1 MIIQSLC
8 RRPYLPRTFLGR
20 GRLIDARGIKQAIE
34 QTKRER
40 EALIQASNNMAG
52 TQETASPVTLPDEDE
67 EMEVEETPLPAKVY
81 LPKSLQLY
89 NMCLFDCLI
98 V

>member
-1 MIIQSLC
+1 
-8 RRPYLPRTFLGR
+8 
-20 GRLIDARGIKQAIE
+20 
-34 QTKRER
+34 
-40 EALIQASNNMAG
+40 MAG

-98 V
+98 LCHINTFTGGGRQDVPLCALFQTQAGPV